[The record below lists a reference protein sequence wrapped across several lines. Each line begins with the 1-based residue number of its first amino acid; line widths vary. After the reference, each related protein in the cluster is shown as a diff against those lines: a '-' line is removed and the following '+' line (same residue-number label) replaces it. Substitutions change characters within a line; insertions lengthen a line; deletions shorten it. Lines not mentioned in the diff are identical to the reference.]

1 MKQRRITGIGLMG
14 LAAAMVLGGCTAED
28 ISLPI
33 MQTIHA
39 EPAPEGG
46 DLSREN
52 PFGASGT
59 GTSSPEGS
67 PGTQAGEAASTE
79 ATQDTLPPLDI
90 LTVIQLEAGREALLV
105 SDLFDPYEG
114 QEAVIQTVLSPEE
127 LSAAGS
133 SYQINVVYLGRQ
145 VTVTL
150 EIVDTTPPLIEGV
163 KELYVNAG
171 ESLSYK
177 KGILL
182 SDNASGEVLLEIDN
196 SQVNLDRPGVY
207 PLHYIAT
214 DASGNQSTAETTV
227 TVNEA
232 GAPTEEDANQLADA
246 LIAKLIPA
254 EMSKYDAAYTLWN
267 WCRTNIRYAASAEN
281 YSSLWSGAYEGLH
294 KKSGDCYTYYAT
306 YSLLLT
312 RCGIENLCVARL
324 GGTSEHWWNLV
335 NVGEGWY
342 HCDSSPRRRGDP
354 YLCFMQTDAQVQAY
368 TESYPEIPNYYTFD
382 PALYPD
388 RETAVIFGDD
398 PAAAT
403 APEP

>member
-1 MKQRRITGIGLMG
+1 MKQHRIIGLIG
-14 LAAAMVLGGCTAED
+14 PAAIIALGGCAAED
-28 ISLPI
+28 LSLPI

-39 EPAPEGG
+39 EQAPEGK
-46 DLSREN
+46 DVSEDNRPNSSET
-52 PFGASGT
+52 PEASPDSGSLGT
-59 GTSSPEGS
+59 AAVESGS
-67 PGTQAGEAASTE
+67 GE
-79 ATQDTLPPLDI
+79 DGLPALDI
-90 LTVIQLEAGREALLV
+90 LTGIQLEAGKEELLA
-105 SDLFDPYEG
+105 SDLFDPYNSQQVEFR
-114 QEAVIQTVLSPEE
+114 TVLSAEE

-133 SYQINVVYLGRQ
+133 IYDVSVAYLGQRIT
-145 VTVTL
+145 VTV
-150 EIVDTTPPLIEGV
+150 EIIDTTPPLIEGV
-163 KELYVNAG
+163 KNLYVNAG

-182 SDNASGEVLLEIDN
+182 SDNASGEVMLEIDN
-196 SQVNLDRPGVY
+196 SLVNLNVPGTY

-214 DASGNQSTAETTV
+214 DSSGNQSTAETTV

-232 GAPTEEDANQLADA
+232 NAPTEEDANALADT
-246 LIAKLIPA
+246 LIAQIIPA

-281 YSSLWSGAYEGLH
+281 YSSVWSGAYEGLR

-324 GGTSEHWWNLV
+324 GGTSDHWWNLV

-342 HCDSSPRRRGDP
+342 HCDASPRRKGDP
-354 YLCFMQTDAQVQAY
+354 YLCFMQTDAQIQAY
-368 TESYPEIPNYYTFD
+368 TESYPDIPNYYTFD

-388 RETAVIFGDD
+388 RETAVIFGDA

-403 APEP
+403 APEQ